1 MATPWQDLSPK
12 DSFRVQIIAPLTPSL
27 LEIIV
32 NLYQPII
39 GQNATNLYLFLA
51 NQTADEQLHT
61 NILSTLQ
68 LGVRDLYQ
76 ARIRL
81 EGMALLQTFK
91 LDEES
96 YAYQVEQPLSANDF
110 FETDVLSALL
120 FHQVGEQRFN
130 QLKENLVRTYDN
142 FEDAKNLTR
151 SFLDVYHFTPSADDL
166 HNIRTNDISHPVT
179 KADGFDLDDSS
190 FDYASFVD
198 GLNKQY
204 INGKNLQEK
213 DVKEMVLM
221 IHEMYGADE
230 LDLQRLVFE
239 SSDIQTGDVDP
250 KELKKIAYQ
259 KYRRSE
265 VRPLDYVADEKIV
278 KIEDDKT
285 LAGLSSQEKALVKVS
300 ESKSPKA
307 FIDNVK
313 KQKNGAASDNEYF
326 AIEKLI
332 DRSTLPISVINILIY
347 FILIVQDNNI
357 VYENYLMD
365 LANEWG
371 KNNIKTAVKAIQF
384 TKDNPSGKKQKPKK
398 QSYNKSNYRKVE
410 KLPDWAVQPTTE
422 IDEAVDQ
429 EDLEDFKKRISEL
442 RKKQR
447 EGK

>member
-12 DSFRVQIIAPLTPSL
+12 DSFHVQIIAPLTSSL
-27 LEIIV
+27 MQVIV

-51 NQTADEQLHT
+51 NQTKDEQLHT
-61 NILSTLQ
+61 NILQTLQ
-68 LGVRDLYQ
+68 LGIRDLYQ

-81 EGMALLQTFK
+81 EGIALLQVFK

-130 QLKENLVRTYDN
+130 HLKESLVRTYDN
-142 FEDAKNLTR
+142 FEGAKNLTR

-166 HNIRTNDISHPVT
+166 QNIRTNDISHPVT
-179 KADGFDLDDSS
+179 KADGFDLQDSS
-190 FDYASFVD
+190 FDYSAFVD

-204 INGKNLQEK
+204 INGKSLQEK

-230 LDLQRLVFE
+230 LDLQKLVFE
-239 SSDIQTGDVDP
+239 ASDIQTGNVES

-259 KYRRSE
+259 RYRRQE
-265 VRPLDYVADEKIV
+265 VRPLDYVADEK
-278 KIEDDKT
+278 KESTEEDKT
-285 LAGLSSQEKALVKVS
+285 LASLSSQEKSLVKVS

-313 KQKNGAASDNEYF
+313 KQKNGVASDNEYF

-371 KNNIKTAVKAIQF
+371 KNNIKTAAEAIQF
-384 TKDNPSGKKQKPKK
+384 TKDNPSGKKQKPRK
-398 QSYNKSNYRKVE
+398 QSYNKSSYRKVE
-410 KLPDWAVQPTTE
+410 KLPDWAVQNTTE
-422 IDEAVDQ
+422 SDKPVSQ
-429 EDLEDFKKRISEL
+429 EDMEAFKKRISEL
-442 RKKQR
+442 RKKQK